1 MDKER
6 NSSLV
11 KNLYWK
17 ITANSISWL
26 HSLIVILMDLIK
38 FCTKIKKKQNGYLT
52 LKLIFVILKE
62 NT

>member
-38 FCTKIKKKQNGYLT
+38 FCTKKAKRISNV
-52 LKLIFVILKE
+52 KLIFVILKE

>member
-1 MDKER
+1 
-6 NSSLV
+6 
-11 KNLYWK
+11 
-17 ITANSISWL
+17 
-26 HSLIVILMDLIK
+26 MDLIK